1 MAHEAA
7 TGTAPMADVRG
18 KTAFITGGANGIGL
32 GIARALVKAGAN
44 VVIADIRESSL
55 AEAKAS
61 LGADA
66 QVETVQLDVTDRPG
80 FARAADQAEARFGKI
95 HLLIGNA
102 GVGIMGPI
110 IDARYDDWDW
120 AMGVNFGGVINGL
133 VTILPRIRAH
143 GEGGQIVTTSSQSAL
158 VPISFSATYTAAK
171 AAVLGLSE
179 AIRGELAAENIGV
192 SAFMPG
198 PVQSNIAASGE
209 LRPDAYKADSG
220 YRAREEELGKRAV
233 SPLWMSADE
242 VGERVLAGIRAN
254 DLYILTH
261 PEFAAGMRTRFD
273 AILASMPDEAINQE
287 RAEAI
292 GFLLRNKEFEDQL
305 ARRSAPDPGPR
316 CAAQVDGGDEGP
328 VA

>member
-1 MAHEAA
+1 MAKEAA
-7 TGTAPMADVRG
+7 KGTAPMADVTG
-18 KTAFITGGANGIGL
+18 KTAFITGAANGIGL
-32 GIARALVKAGAN
+32 GIARALVNAGAN
-44 VVIADIRESSL
+44 VVVADIRESAL

-61 LGADA
+61 LGADDR
-66 QVETVQLDVTDRPG
+66 VETVQLDVTDRAG

-102 GVGIMGPI
+102 GVGIMGPV

-133 VTILPRIRAH
+133 VTILPRIKAH

-158 VPISFSATYTAAK
+158 IPISFSATYTAAK

-179 AIRGELAAENIGV
+179 AIRGELASANIGV

-198 PVQSNIAASGE
+198 PVQSNIAMSGE
-209 LRPDAYKADSG
+209 LRPDAFKQDSG
-220 YRAREEELGKRAV
+220 YREREEALGKRAI

-273 AILASMPDEAINQE
+273 AILASMPDEPINHE

-292 GFLLRNKEFEDQL
+292 GFLLRNQEFEDQL
-305 ARRSAPDPGPR
+305 ARRTAR
-316 CAAQVDGGDEGP
+316 P
-328 VA
+328 VALEESVA

>member
-1 MAHEAA
+1 MADTA
-7 TGTAPMADVRG
+7 APMAEVRG
-18 KTAFITGGANGIGL
+18 RTAFITGGANGIGL

-44 VVIADIRESSL
+44 VVIADIRETSL
-55 AEAKAS
+55 ADAKAS
-61 LGADA
+61 LGADD

-80 FARAADQAEARFGKI
+80 FARAADAAEARFGKI
-95 HLLIGNA
+95 HMLIGNA
-102 GVGIMGPI
+102 GVGVMGPI
-110 IDARYDDWDW
+110 VDTKYDDWDW

-158 VPISFSATYTAAK
+158 IPISFSATYTAAK

-179 AIRGELAAENIGV
+179 SIRGELAAEKIGV

-198 PVQSNIAASGE
+198 PVQSNIAMSGE
-209 LRPDAYKADSG
+209 LRPERFKQDSG
-220 YRAREEELGKRAV
+220 YAEREAQLGKRPN
-233 SPLWMSADE
+233 SPLWMTADE

-261 PEFAAGMRTRFD
+261 PEFAKGMRTRFD
-273 AILASMPDEAINQE
+273 AILASMPDEPINRE

-292 GFLLRNKEFEDQL
+292 GFLLGNQAFDDQL
-305 ARRSAPDPGPR
+305 ARRTAT
-316 CAAQVDGGDEGP
+316 P
-328 VA
+328 VTFGETVA

>member
-1 MAHEAA
+1 MANEPSK
-7 TGTAPMADVRG
+7 TPMADVRG
-18 KTAFITGGANGIGL
+18 RTAFVTGGANGIGL

-44 VVIADIRESSL
+44 VVIADIRDSAL

-66 QVETVQLDVTDRPG
+66 QVETVQLDVTDRAG
-80 FARAADQAEARFGKI
+80 FTRAADAAEARFGKI

-102 GVGIMGPI
+102 GVGVMGPI
-110 IDARYDDWDW
+110 LDTKYDDWDW

-133 VTILPRIRAH
+133 VTILPRIKAH

-158 VPISFSATYTAAK
+158 IPIPFTATYTAAK
-171 AAVLGLSE
+171 AAVLGLMES
-179 AIRGELAAENIGV
+179 IRGELAAENIGV
-192 SAFMPG
+192 SAFLPG
-198 PVQSNIAASGE
+198 PVQSNIAMSGE
-209 LRPDAYKADSG
+209 LRPEEYKKDSG
-220 YRAREEELGKRAV
+220 YAEREAQLEKRPN

-261 PEFAAGMRTRFD
+261 PEFARGMRTRFD
-273 AILASMPDEAINQE
+273 AILASMPDEPINHE

-292 GFLLRNKEFEDQL
+292 GFLLGNQAFDEQL
-305 ARRSAPDPGPR
+305 ARHAKTAET
-316 CAAQVDGGDEGP
+316 AA
-328 VA
+328 